1 MASTSSRNVVA
12 LTGLRGLA
20 AIWVLL
26 YHVFGYHVFIL
37 GLGYAGV
44 DIFFMLSG
52 FILTHVYVADR
63 QLVTRRGYAHFLLV
77 RLARIY
83 PLHLLT
89 LLVLIM
95 IVAVLPQ
102 YREFSARNAFSSV
115 ALVAN
120 FLLVQNWIPGL
131 GASWNSPSWSLSA
144 EWAAYLVFPFIL
156 WQARQI
162 ASIRNL
168 VGFAFALL
176 PLGAFAFYLAGYR
189 TLDGIGLS
197 GCMRMATEF
206 PAGCLLYL
214 ATNKGWKADSR
225 LGPTLFALVIVI
237 SSAWPLTQFLLL
249 PAFALMISAAVQEKT
264 WWSNL
269 LGWWPIDFL
278 GEISFSV
285 YLTHLIVLRVLII
298 FNGYWFGFG
307 RMTFAFLAILIALS
321 VAICTYYTVELPARK
336 LGRRAANWV
345 IAPGELS

>member
-1 MASTSSRNVVA
+1 MSSRNILA

-26 YHVFGYHVFIL
+26 YHVFGYHVFLL

-44 DIFFMLSG
+44 DVFFILSG

-63 QLVTRRGYAHFLLV
+63 QLATRRGYAHFLLV

-83 PLHLLT
+83 PLHLFT
-89 LLVLIM
+89 LLVLIV
-95 IVAVLPQ
+95 IVGVLPQ
-102 YREFSARNAFSSV
+102 YSELSARNAFSST

-144 EWAAYLVFPFIL
+144 EWGAYLVFPFIL
-156 WQARQI
+156 WQARKI
-162 ASIRNL
+162 TSIRNL
-168 VGFAFALL
+168 LGIAIALFLVGALAL
-176 PLGAFAFYLAGYR
+176 YLAGYR

-214 ATNKGWKADSR
+214 AANKGWRADSR
-225 LGPTLFALVIVI
+225 LGPTLFVLVIVV

-249 PAFALMISAAVQEKT
+249 PAFALMISAAVQEET
-264 WWSNL
+264 WWSRL

-285 YLTHLIVLRVLII
+285 YLTHLIVLKVLII

-307 RMTFAFLAILIALS
+307 PITFAFFAILIALS
-321 VAICTYYTVELPARK
+321 VAICTYHAVERPARK

-345 IAPGELS
+345 IAPAELS